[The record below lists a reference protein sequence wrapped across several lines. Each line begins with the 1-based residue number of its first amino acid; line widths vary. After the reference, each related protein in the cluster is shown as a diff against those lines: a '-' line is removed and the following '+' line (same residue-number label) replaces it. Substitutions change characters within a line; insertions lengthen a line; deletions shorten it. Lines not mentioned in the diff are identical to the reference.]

1 MATEIEAAL
10 QRTIIQHEDQ
20 LLAQQMR
27 QTASVATSLLVTD
40 LQRSVLSVLDAER
53 RSSSLVYT
61 PYGHRPLEG
70 GLLSLLGFNGER
82 PDPVTGHY
90 LLGNGY
96 RAFNPVLMRFN
107 SPDSWSPFG
116 KGGINAYGYCGGDP
130 FNRED
135 RTGHVWNFL
144 KPFLRALGIISKSK
158 KTANTVSTPLS
169 SANSPKAIFQ
179 ADGGAKLSPMEV
191 PTQATSIS
199 RKIGTSDAA
208 VKAKS
213 TFTRA
218 DVITKSE
225 NLSSVDVVDKQDR
238 LIMKYPLE
246 NRQSVHVR
254 FTINALNEQVSNAEL
269 SDAIRLGAGLPYPQ
283 NGWRYTL
290 KNLT

>member
-1 MATEIEAAL
+1 M
-10 QRTIIQHEDQ
+10 
-20 LLAQQMR
+20 
-27 QTASVATSLLVTD
+27 
-40 LQRSVLSVLDAER
+40 
-53 RSSSLVYT
+53 
-61 PYGHRPLEG
+61 
-70 GLLSLLGFNGER
+70 
-82 PDPVTGHY
+82 
-90 LLGNGY
+90 
-96 RAFNPVLMRFN
+96 
-107 SPDSWSPFG
+107 
-116 KGGINAYGYCGGDP
+116 
-130 FNRED
+130 
-135 RTGHVWNFL
+135 
-144 KPFLRALGIISKSK
+144 
-158 KTANTVSTPLS
+158 
-169 SANSPKAIFQ
+169 
-179 ADGGAKLSPMEV
+179 SPMEV